1 VQPDER
7 PGTGLERHIAACNNA
22 DLPGRRL
29 PLFIGTTRVGFVLP
43 ELAAALAGFSAVRR
57 TGGAVVLDDA
67 AALDPIAAAV
77 AAQGF
82 GRRRREMFDVR
93 ADTDPTGPVLT
104 QIDRGALPAFG
115 ITATGVHVN
124 GLVQRADG
132 AWLWVAR
139 RAADKAL
146 DPNKLD
152 HIVAGGVCAGM
163 TPGETLVKEAEE
175 EAAIPEALA
184 SQAAEVGVITYA
196 LERHEGLRRDR
207 LICYDLWLPED
218 FQPAPTDGEVAGF
231 ELWPLDRVLAGV
243 RETDDFKFNVSL
255 VLIDLFLRRGM
266 VTGTEAATLRAALDG
281 GGVAPS
287 LTPLPQA
294 GEGS

>member
-1 VQPDER
+1 MQD
-7 PGTGLERHIAACNNA
+7 GLARHIRACNNA

-29 PLFIGTTRVGFVLP
+29 PLLIGEARVGFVTP
-43 ELAAALAGFSAVRR
+43 ELTAAMAGFSAVRQQ
-57 TGGAVVLDDA
+57 GGTVMLDDA

-93 ADTDPTGPVLT
+93 ADTDPDGRVLT

-124 GLVQRADG
+124 GLVRRADG
-132 AWLWVAR
+132 VWLWVAR

-152 HIVAGGVCAGM
+152 HVVAGGVCAGM
-163 TPGETLVKEAEE
+163 TAAETLVKEAEE

-184 SQAAEVGVITYA
+184 ATAVPVGTISYA
-196 LERHEGLRRDR
+196 LERAEGLRRDR

-218 FQPAPTDGEVAGF
+218 FTPHPADGEVQGF
-231 ELWPLDRVLAGV
+231 ELWPLERALAAA

-266 VTGTEAATLRAALDG
+266 IEEPEATMLRAALDAG
-281 GGVAPS
+281 GA
-287 LTPLPQA
+287 TPPRR
-294 GEGS
+294 

>member
-7 PGTGLERHIAACNNA
+7 PGAGLERHIRACNNA

-29 PLFIGTTRVGFVLP
+29 PLVIGAARVGFVLP
-43 ELAAALAGFSAVRR
+43 ELAAAMAGFSAVRQED
-57 TGGAVVLDDA
+57 GAVFLDDA

-93 ADTDPTGPVLT
+93 ADTDPDGPALT

-152 HIVAGGVCAGM
+152 HVVAGGVCAGM
-163 TPGETLVKEAEE
+163 TAVETLVKEAEE
-175 EAAIPEALA
+175 EAAIPAALA
-184 SQAAEVGVITYA
+184 AQAVQVGTITYA
-196 LERHEGLRRDR
+196 LERAEGLRRDR

-218 FQPAPTDGEVAGF
+218 FIPSPTDGEVAGF
-231 ELWPLDRVLAGV
+231 ELWPLDRALAAV
-243 RETDDFKFNVSL
+243 RETDDFKFNVTL
-255 VLIDLFLRRGM
+255 VLIDLFLRRDM
-266 VTGTEAATLRAALDG
+266 LPATEAAMLRTALDA
-281 GGVAPS
+281 GGVPPPS
-287 LTPLPQA
+287 NACL
-294 GEGS
+294 

>member
-1 VQPDER
+1 MQD
-7 PGTGLERHIAACNNA
+7 GLARHIRACNNA
-22 DLPGRRL
+22 GLPGRRL
-29 PLFIGTTRVGFVLP
+29 PLLIGDARVGFVLP
-43 ELAAALAGFSAVRR
+43 ALAAAMAGFSAVHQEN
-57 TGGAVVLDDA
+57 GMVVLDDA

-93 ADTDPTGPVLT
+93 ADTDPDGAVLT

-124 GLVQRADG
+124 GLVRRADG
-132 AWLWVAR
+132 VWLWVAR

-152 HIVAGGVCAGM
+152 HVVAGGVCAGM
-163 TPGETLVKEAEE
+163 TAAETLVKEAEE

-184 SQAAEVGVITYA
+184 ATAVPVGTISYA
-196 LERHEGLRRDR
+196 LERAEGLRRDR

-218 FQPAPTDGEVAGF
+218 FIPHPADGEVQGF
-231 ELWPLDRVLAGV
+231 ELWPLDRALAAA
-243 RETDDFKFNVSL
+243 RETDDFKFNVTL

-266 VTGTEAATLRAALDG
+266 IEGAEAAMLRAALDAG
-281 GGVAPS
+281 GAMP
-287 LTPLPQA
+287 PRR
-294 GEGS
+294 

>member
-7 PGTGLERHIAACNNA
+7 PGVLEDGLARHIRACNNA
-22 DLPGRRL
+22 ALPGRRL
-29 PLFIGTTRVGFVLP
+29 PFLIGDARVGFVLP
-43 ELAAALAGFSAVRR
+43 ELADALNGLTAIRR
-57 TGGAVVLDDA
+57 TADGIVLDDP
-67 AALDPIAAAV
+67 AALDPIAATV

-82 GRRRREMFDVR
+82 GRRRRELFDVR
-93 ADTDPTGPVLT
+93 ADADPEGPVLT

-132 AWLWVAR
+132 VWLWVAR

-146 DPNKLD
+146 DPGKLD
-152 HIVAGGVCAGM
+152 HVVAGGVCSGM
-163 TPGETLVKEAEE
+163 TPAETLVKEAEE

-184 SQAAEVGVITYA
+184 AKAEAVGTISYA
-196 LERHEGLRRDR
+196 LERFEGLRRDR

-218 FQPAPTDGEVAGF
+218 FTPHPQDGEVEAF
-231 ELWPLDRVLAGV
+231 ELWPLERVLTIL
-243 RETDDFKFNVSL
+243 RETDDFKFNVTL

-266 VTGTEAATLRAALDG
+266 LADAAPLRAALD
-281 GGVAPS
+281 
-287 LTPLPQA
+287 A
-294 GEGS
+294 GCARP

>member
-1 VQPDER
+1 M
-7 PGTGLERHIAACNNA
+7 PGGIDHGLARHIRACNNA
-22 DLPGRRL
+22 TLPGRRL
-29 PLFIGTTRVGFVLP
+29 PFLIGEARVGFVLP
-43 ELAAALAGFSAVRR
+43 ELADTLNGLSAIRR
-57 TGGAVVLDDA
+57 TPDGIVLDDP

-93 ADTDPTGPVLT
+93 ADADPEGPVLT

-132 AWLWVAR
+132 VWLWVAR

-146 DPNKLD
+146 DPSKLD
-152 HIVAGGVCAGM
+152 HVVAGGVCSGM
-163 TPGETLVKEAEE
+163 TPDETLVKEAEE
-175 EAAIPEALA
+175 EAGIPEALA
-184 SQAAEVGVITYA
+184 VTAEAVGTITYA
-196 LERHEGLRRDR
+196 LERFEGLRRDR

-218 FQPAPTDGEVAGF
+218 FTPHPQDGEVEGF
-231 ELWPLDRVLAGV
+231 ELWPLERALTTW
-243 RETDDFKFNVSL
+243 RETDDFKFNVTL

-266 VTGTEAATLRAALDG
+266 VDPALRAALDAG
-281 GGVAPS
+281 GARP
-287 LTPLPQA
+287 
-294 GEGS
+294 

>member
-7 PGTGLERHIAACNNA
+7 PGALARHIHACNNA

-29 PLFIGTTRVGFVLP
+29 PLYLNEARVGFILP
-43 ELAAALAGFSAVRR
+43 ELADALAGFSAIER
-57 TGGAVVLDDA
+57 TEQAVVLHDP

-93 ADTDPTGPVLT
+93 ADSDPDGVPLT

-115 ITATGVHVN
+115 VTATGVHVN

-132 AWLWVAR
+132 VWLWVAR

-163 TPGETLVKEAEE
+163 TAEETLVKESEE

-184 SQAAEVGVITYA
+184 ATAQRVGTITYA
-196 LERHEGLRRDR
+196 LERFEGLRRDR

-218 FQPAPTDGEVAGF
+218 FVPNPADGEVAGF
-231 ELWPLDRVLAGV
+231 ELWPLERALNTA
-243 RETDDFKFNVSL
+243 RETDDFKFNVTL

-266 VTGTEAATLRAALDG
+266 VEEPEAATLRAIL
-281 GGVAPS
+281 
-287 LTPLPQA
+287 
-294 GEGS
+294 